1 MRLPPE
7 RPGREAY
14 QESKQEVTGKHSAEF
29 PNMAQ
34 RAVMQYLSLDDW
46 KIAARLPIPASEL
59 MLSRIRSYGWIEIRG
74 EKQHTAIKLTSAG
87 LKAMRS
93 GHLKL
98 SAGL

>member
-1 MRLPPE
+1 MRLPTE

-34 RAVMQYLSLDDW
+34 RTVMQCLSLDDW
-46 KIAARLPIPASEL
+46 KIAAHLPIPASEL

-74 EKQHTAIKLTSAG
+74 DKQHTAIKLTSAG

-93 GHLKL
+93 GHLKP

>member
-1 MRLPPE
+1 MRLPSE
-7 RPGREAY
+7 RPGREVY

-34 RAVMQYLSLDDW
+34 RTVMQYLNLDDW
-46 KIAARLPIPASEL
+46 KIVARLPIPASEL

-74 EKQHTAIKLTSAG
+74 EKQHTAIKLTPAG

-93 GHLKL
+93 GHLKP
-98 SAGL
+98 SAAL